1 MLSNIHLLLKLPT
14 LIKAV
19 KNTVSDF
26 HSEICW
32 VGDQYFTIQITA
44 LYKGHKYSAWGI
56 DKNETLAFAKA
67 VMELI
72 ERLHLNLTPLKWK
85 NFETNQVVTHQEIQR
100 LFPIVD
106 KFCETSSGV
115 AAHLSKSSAI
125 NGSVAE
131 IIERHV
137 LTKATL
143 ESISPKENSSDTYIW
158 KGPLKHHVCLM
169 AHKLPSKGMIFS
181 SSAHKNLSQLIK
193 ASIKEISSMKEWCKN
208 SYNVESLLSNYEKGR
223 PSEIQAYFLTE
234 NPNLS
239 FLERQNESIVSPNI
253 EKKDIWTSEVTL
265 LPNFK
270 NIRSLYVTRAFSPL
284 MQPLQFG
291 KLLDSTINP
300 MAIDVSN
307 INTTV
312 DYNVVA

>member
-1 MLSNIHLLLKLPT
+1 MLSNIYLLLKLPE

-19 KNTVSDF
+19 KDTVSDF

-32 VGDQYFTIQITA
+32 VGDQYFTIHVTA
-44 LYKGHKYSAWGI
+44 LYEGHKYSAWGI
-56 DKNETLAFAKA
+56 DRNETLAFAKA

-72 ERLHLNLTPLKWK
+72 ERLHLNITPCSWK
-85 NFETNQVVTHQEIQR
+85 NLKTNESIEHGEIR
-100 LFPIVD
+100 LKFPIVD
-106 KFCETSSGV
+106 VFCETSSGV
-115 AAHLSKSSAI
+115 AAHLSKSCAI

-137 LTKATL
+137 LTKVTL
-143 ESISPKENSSDTYIW
+143 ESISPKENSNDTYLW
-158 KGPLKHHVCLM
+158 QGPLNHHVCLM

-193 ASIKEISSMKEWCKN
+193 ASKKEISSMKEWCKN
-208 SYNVESLLSNYEKGR
+208 SYNVESLVSKYEKGR

-234 NPNLS
+234 TPNLS
-239 FLERQNESIVSPNI
+239 FLEKQNESIVSPYI
-253 EKKDIWTSEVTL
+253 ENKDIWISEVQL

-270 NIRSLYVTRAFSPL
+270 KIRSLYITRAFSPL

-291 KLLDSTINP
+291 KILDYTINP
-300 MAIDVSN
+300 LAIDVSN
-307 INTTV
+307 VNTTV
-312 DYNVVA
+312 AYNVVA

>member
-1 MLSNIHLLLKLPT
+1 MLSSIHLLLKLPE
-14 LIKAV
+14 LINAV
-19 KNTVSDF
+19 QDTVSDF

-32 VGDQYFTIQITA
+32 VGDQYFTIHVTA

-72 ERLHLNLTPLKWK
+72 ERLHLNMKPCSWK
-85 NFETNQVVTHQEIQR
+85 NLDTNESIEHNEIRQK
-100 LFPIVD
+100 FPIVD
-106 KFCETSSGV
+106 IFCETSSGV
-115 AAHLSKSSAI
+115 AAHLSKSCAI

-143 ESISPKENSSDTYIW
+143 ESISPQENSNNTYIW
-158 KGPLKHHVCLM
+158 QGPLNYHVCLM
-169 AHKLPSKGMIFS
+169 AHKLQSKGMILS
-181 SSAHKNLSQLIK
+181 SSAHKNPGQLIK

-208 SYNVESLLSNYEKGR
+208 SHNVESLLSNYERGR
-223 PSEIQAYFLTE
+223 PSEIQAYFLTG

-239 FLERQNESIVSPNI
+239 FLEKRNESIVSPNI
-253 EKKDIWTSEVTL
+253 KNEDIWISEVPL

-270 NIRSLYVTRAFSPL
+270 SIRSLYITRAFSPL

-291 KLLDSTINP
+291 KLVDSTINP
-300 MAIDVSN
+300 FAIDVSN